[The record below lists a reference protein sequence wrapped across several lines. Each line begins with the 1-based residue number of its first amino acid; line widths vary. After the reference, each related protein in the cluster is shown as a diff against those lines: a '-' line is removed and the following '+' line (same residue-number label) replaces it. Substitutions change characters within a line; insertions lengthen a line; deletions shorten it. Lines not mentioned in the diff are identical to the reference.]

1 MEMTGTV
8 RIFTRLNH
16 SSSVLEKRFYCAFKR
31 EYKHRRQATR
41 EYNFYNLSG
50 SQTFAFGS
58 KFGNESGQNELYCR
72 KHKIRFI

>member
-8 RIFTRLNH
+8 RIFTRLSH
-16 SSSVLEKRFYCAFKR
+16 SSSVLDKKFYCAFKR

-50 SQTFAFGS
+50 SHTFAFGS
-58 KFGNESGQNELYCR
+58 KFGNDNGENELYCR
-72 KHKIRFI
+72 KHKILFI